1 MYVWFDALTNYI
13 SGVHGL
19 DPSHKDSEFWPASC
33 HIIGKDI
40 VWFHTVIWPC
50 MLMSCGVPLPQTV
63 YCHGFINDKEGKKM
77 SKSMGNVIDPHD
89 QLNKYPSDSF
99 RWYLCR
105 EAPYG
110 SELSFSEE
118 NLVTMHNSEL
128 ADTLGNLAH
137 RGFNLLK
144 KYNSGIIPE
153 PFPTDLPMPF
163 DLEKTRADVC
173 AAIGRYQL
181 QVACT
186 VTMAGLRDVNK
197 WITDLEPWKMKG
209 DDLAAKR
216 LEIVRLTIEA
226 LYALAHFMAAFT
238 PDSMTLLFKKIGR
251 EPMAS
256 LALKP
261 SFDNIPPGTQTEVG
275 EILFAKL
282 ELGGS
287 AEEEKKEPAKANGKE
302 KGGAKGGNQEGKKAK
317 GEGNK
322 GGGGKKKGNAPAVE
336 ATSDFPLMDI
346 RVGKITKVWEHPEA
360 QKLWCEEIDVGE
372 DQPRQIASG
381 LREHYTQDQMDGH
394 RVAVVCNLKP
404 AKLAGFP
411 SAGMVLAATGA
422 NGKVELV
429 TPPEGAA
436 VGERVYVDGHV
447 GEPATAAQ
455 VKKKKLMEK
464 VAEDLR
470 TNSDRIACYKGLPIL
485 TSAGP
490 LCVGS
495 VENAKIK

>member
-1 MYVWFDALTNYI
+1 MNFQPSPLRGSKVLDMDE
-13 SGVHGL
+13 SGGFNFSPKEGPRPIHLQPLDSQHQRPGTSPARPVGGSSGLGGEDSLFGPMATHGRTGL
-19 DPSHKDSEFWPASC
+19 YRDPP
-33 HIIGKDI
+33 IRR
-40 VWFHTVIWPC
+40 
-50 MLMSCGVPLPQTV
+50 PQTTPALSTTAIHRGDPRDLSV
-63 YCHGFINDKEGKKM
+63 F
-77 SKSMGNVIDPHD
+77 SKSALFRTTRESAHFADSVYHALFSLPPNLPNVDAYI
-89 QLNKYPSDSF
+89 
-99 RWYLCR
+99 
-105 EAPYG
+105 
-110 SELSFSEE
+110 E
-118 NLVTMHNSEL
+118 N
-128 ADTLGNLAH
+128 
-137 RGFNLLK
+137 
-144 KYNSGIIPE
+144 
-153 PFPTDLPMPF
+153 
-163 DLEKTRADVC
+163 
-173 AAIGRYQL
+173 
-181 QVACT
+181 
-186 VTMAGLRDVNK
+186 
-197 WITDLEPWKMKG
+197 
-209 DDLAAKR
+209 DDLKMRNLKVANWELR
-216 LEIVRLTIEA
+216 LPPHSAEIL
-226 LYALAHFMAAFT
+226 
-238 PDSMTLLFKKIGR
+238 K